1 MSSSTV
7 VASKFNASLLTTSDI
22 KKLDNGS
29 SQVYINYDSKKLR
42 VQGPQLSVPYD
53 SGDYQ
58 GNQKFKAQFSL
69 KGADKNA
76 RVAAFKTMIE
86 AIDDYVIDVATK
98 NAGKWFKMPGASREM
113 IKILY
118 TPSLKYSKDKATG
131 EIKTEYPPT
140 FSVALKQRN
149 GAFDAECFDDKG
161 VLIEG
166 VSPVEVLRRGAEVV
180 PVADATG
187 IWVADKK
194 FGLTWKLYQAL
205 VKVPAEGGVS
215 RGFVGVDEDTGVSM
229 VEESALLSAVLP
241 AAKAAPAPAP
251 APAAPAEDEESE
263 EEEEE
268 SEEEES
274 DHETPAPPVPVAAK
288 PKPAAAAPA
297 AAPAPVAA
305 PAAAKPAG
313 RPLKK
318 AGATAPK

>member
-1 MSSSTV
+1 MSTIT
-7 VASKFNASLLTTSDI
+7 ASKFNASLLTTSDI

-76 RVAAFKTMIE
+76 RVASFKAMIE
-86 AIDDYVIDVATK
+86 AIDDFVIDVATK

-118 TPSLKYSKDKATG
+118 TPSLKYSKDKVTG

-149 GAFDAECFDDKG
+149 GAHEAECFDDKG

-205 VKVPAEGGVS
+205 VKVPAEGGVA
-215 RGFVGVDEDTGVSM
+215 RGFVGVDEDTGVSL

-241 AAKAAPAPAP
+241 AAKAPAASP
-251 APAAPAEDEESE
+251 APAAPAAEEDEEDE
-263 EEEEE
+263 EDE
-268 SEEEES
+268 EEEES
-274 DHETPAPPVPVAAK
+274 DHETPAPPVPVAAVK
-288 PKPAAAAPA
+288 PKPVAAPA
-297 AAPAPVAA
+297 AAPVPTAT
-305 PAAAKPAG
+305 AAAKPAG

-318 AGATAPK
+318 AGAAVPK

>member
-76 RVAAFKTMIE
+76 RVASFKAMLE
-86 AIDDYVIDVATK
+86 AIDDFVIDVATK
-98 NAGKWFKMPGASREM
+98 NAGKWFKMPGASRDM

-161 VLIEG
+161 VPIEG

-215 RGFVGVDEDTGVSM
+215 RGFVGVDEDTGVSL

-241 AAKAAPAPAP
+241 AAKAAPAPVP
-251 APAAPAEDEESE
+251 AAAPAEDEEDE
-263 EEEEE
+263 EEDED
-268 SEEEES
+268 EEEES
-274 DHETPAPPVPVAAK
+274 DHETPAPPVPVAAVK
-288 PKPAAAAPA
+288 PKPAPVAAPA
-297 AAPAPVAA
+297 AAPVPAA
-305 PAAAKPAG
+305 TAAAKPAG

-318 AGATAPK
+318 AAAAAPK

>member
-1 MSSSTV
+1 MSTIT
-7 VASKFNASLLTTSDI
+7 ASKFNASLLSASDI

-29 SQVYINYDSKKLR
+29 SQVYVNYDGKRLR
-42 VQGPQLSVPYD
+42 IQGPQMAVPYD

-58 GNQKFKAQFSL
+58 GNQKFKAQFTL

-76 RVAAFKTMIE
+76 RIAAFKSMIE
-86 AIDDYVIDVATK
+86 AIDDFVIDTATK

-118 TPSLKYSKDKATG
+118 TPSLKYSKDKVTG

-161 VLIEG
+161 ALIEG
-166 VSPVEVLRRGAEVV
+166 VTPVEVLRRGAEVV
-180 PVADATG
+180 PVADAPG
-187 IWVADKK
+187 IWIADKK

-205 VKVPAEGGVS
+205 VKIPAEGGVS

-229 VEESALLSAVLP
+229 VEEASLLAAVLP
-241 AAKAAPAPAP
+241 AAKTAAAPAPA
-251 APAAPAEDEESE
+251 AAAAEDEESE
-263 EEEEE
+263 TEE
-268 SEEEES
+268 SEEDEEEES
-274 DHETPAPPVPVAAK
+274 DHETPAPPVPAAVQK
-288 PKPAAAAPA
+288 KPAPAPAPA
-297 AAPAPVAA
+297 AAPSG
-305 PAAAKPAG
+305 AKPAG

-318 AGATAPK
+318 VGGAGAVAK